1 MTMKKCLSN
10 RLMDHLFGLFR
21 CDNRIGRGLDSGQ
34 VHADSA
40 APVTLCGPLDLG
52 SNDELAHFSPTK
64 ALLTPHE
71 GSPLPLAVL
80 ADHTDL
86 IAIGH
91 DPLVTTGAA
100 TGGAIGQRPAFALAS
115 WASLKDRLLDELV
128 PLARTDAVG
137 AGPLDDRGDLEVPFL
152 RDLTAD
158 IEPHEAVSRLNDF
171 REECLVLPDEGRL
184 ERLHDAFVRD
194 LPLIDAK
201 KQYIFFQQRCLH
213 ALFSLL
219 LVG

>member
-1 MTMKKCLSN
+1 
-10 RLMDHLFGLFR
+10 MDHLFGLFR

-80 ADHTDL
+80 ADHADL

-91 DPLVTTGAA
+91 DPLVATGSPA
-100 TGGAIGQRPAFALAS
+100 GGAIGQRPAFTLAS
-115 WASLKDRLLDELV
+115 WASLKDGLLDELV
-128 PLARTDAVG
+128 PLARTDAVR
-137 AGPLDDRGDLEVPFL
+137 AGPLNDGGDLEVPFL
-152 RDLTAD
+152 RDLSAD
-158 IEPHEAVSRLNDF
+158 VKPHEAVSRLDDF
-171 REECLVLPDEGRL
+171 REERFVLPDEGCL
-184 ERLHDAFVRD
+184 ERFHYAFVRD
-194 LPLIDAK
+194 LVLIETK
-201 KQYIFFQQRCLH
+201 KQHIFVQQRCLH